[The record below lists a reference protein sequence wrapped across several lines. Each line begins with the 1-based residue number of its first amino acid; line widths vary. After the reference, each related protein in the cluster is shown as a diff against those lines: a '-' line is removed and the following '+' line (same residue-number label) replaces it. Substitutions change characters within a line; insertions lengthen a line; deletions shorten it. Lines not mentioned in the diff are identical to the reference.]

1 MKTRLSFFIAALGIS
16 CITSSSTAH
25 AQQVKADT
33 GAVAIGRDLI
43 NSTVNIGIPTEQ
55 LALLVRQANDLSEA
69 QKKLIAK
76 LEGELDLNQHQIQA
90 ALDILGE
97 ANIPPERLGGKL
109 VEVAEHLKV
118 LQATTS
124 TQPGVQKAIEAGELA
139 KADAMLADVETEQ
152 RRALDRLAVN
162 AAETSAR
169 RGEIALARLRYTE
182 AAMHFANAAAALP
195 QGGANE
201 DKRIGYL
208 RRETQALYRQGA
220 DFGDQSALLLAIE
233 RIKRLL
239 TMTPRERVPL
249 DWAKAQ
255 GELGDGLAFLGV
267 RAGSTAALEEAVVAF
282 HEALKERTRERV
294 PLDWAATQNDLGFA
308 LEMLG
313 QQQSDTAK
321 LEEAVAAFREAL
333 KEDIRERAPLTWAM
347 TQNNLGSTLLLL
359 GQLQSDTAKLEEAIA
374 VLREAIQLKGS
385 TDERTQLDWALQSN
399 LGTALVNLGGRKDD
413 TAKLEEAVAAY
424 REALKETIRERHPLN
439 WATTQSLLGAA
450 LQILGE
456 RKDDT
461 AKLEE
466 AVVAY
471 REALKENTRER
482 APVAWA
488 MTQNNLGSTLLLL
501 GQLQSDTAK
510 LEEAVAAFREAL
522 KENTRERSPVVWAQT
537 QRQLGYIH
545 FDMGDFV
552 AAGHDLE
559 KAVDGTNAYPIL
571 WLHLARARADESDAK
586 RNLGQM
592 ATGLKRAE
600 WPFPVVKL
608 FLEQSTPEAM
618 VAAAVKPEESCEAQF
633 YLGEWHLLRDAR
645 ANAIEALRKAVESC
659 PKGFIEYAGAL
670 AELKRLE
677 Q

>member
-1 MKTRLSFFIAALGIS
+1 
-16 CITSSSTAH
+16 
-25 AQQVKADT
+25 
-33 GAVAIGRDLI
+33 
-43 NSTVNIGIPTEQ
+43 
-55 LALLVRQANDLSEA
+55 
-69 QKKLIAK
+69 
-76 LEGELDLNQHQIQA
+76 
-90 ALDILGE
+90 
-97 ANIPPERLGGKL
+97 
-109 VEVAEHLKV
+109 
-118 LQATTS
+118 
-124 TQPGVQKAIEAGELA
+124 
-139 KADAMLADVETEQ
+139 
-152 RRALDRLAVN
+152 
-162 AAETSAR
+162 
-169 RGEIALARLRYTE
+169 LRYTE

-359 GQLQSDTAKLEEAIA
+359 GQLQSDTAKLEEA
-374 VLREAIQLKGS
+374 
-385 TDERTQLDWALQSN
+385 
-399 LGTALVNLGGRKDD
+399 
-413 TAKLEEAVAAY
+413 
-424 REALKETIRERHPLN
+424 
-439 WATTQSLLGAA
+439 
-450 LQILGE
+450 
-456 RKDDT
+456 
-461 AKLEE
+461 
-466 AVVAY
+466 
-471 REALKENTRER
+471 
-482 APVAWA
+482 
-488 MTQNNLGSTLLLL
+488 
-501 GQLQSDTAK
+501 
-510 LEEAVAAFREAL
+510 VAAFREAL